1 MSFSRALFWF
11 FASFFG
17 VFALLVGLLV
27 FASYRLGHLPKEDP
41 SAGRHVYT
49 QQDWDRI
56 PDPAPVPRARAE
68 KAPSEPA
75 TVREARQWSRC
86 HGPACYHDVRGEAR
100 GFLPL
105 AQ

>member
-1 MSFSRALFWF
+1 MSFTRALFLF
-11 FASFFG
+11 FASFFVTLVLLLGLG
-17 VFALLVGLLV
+17 VFT
-27 FASYRLGHLPKEDP
+27 SYKLGHLPKEDP
-41 SAGRHVYT
+41 AAGRHVYT
-49 QQDWDRI
+49 QQDWDEI
-56 PDPAPVPRARAE
+56 PDLAPARKERAG

-75 TVREARQWSRC
+75 TVREARQWARC